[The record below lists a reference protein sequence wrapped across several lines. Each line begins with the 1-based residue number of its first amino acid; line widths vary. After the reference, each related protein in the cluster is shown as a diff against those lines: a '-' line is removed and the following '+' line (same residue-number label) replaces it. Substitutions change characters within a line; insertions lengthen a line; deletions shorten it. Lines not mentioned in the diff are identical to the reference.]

1 MDIIDQELTLTVYL
15 VMSSSVRLSRVDTE
29 QAEWPVLT
37 TSPSVA
43 IIVFLNYSEKH

>member
-1 MDIIDQELTLTVYL
+1 MLTLTVYF

-37 TSPSVA
+37 TSPSEV
-43 IIVFLNYSEKH
+43 IIVFLNFSKTH